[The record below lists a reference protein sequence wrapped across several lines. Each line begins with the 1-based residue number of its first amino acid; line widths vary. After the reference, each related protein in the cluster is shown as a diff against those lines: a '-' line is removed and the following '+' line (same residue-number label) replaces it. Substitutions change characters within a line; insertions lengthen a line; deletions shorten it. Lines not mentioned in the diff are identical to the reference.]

1 MTTTTPIRFKNGERK
16 SFIKAMFIIPLLLKR
31 DDYDDNSTQRITL
44 VRLIVVL
51 ITPLLFVVYFYSLLS
66 YSRVLGLNICEERTT
81 QQRCKGQ
88 TSGLKIRERATRV
101 QNYHT
106 YTLLQKYDYS
116 MGEGNGTLF
125 FRLPK
130 VFSSSGR
137 ARSRAISN
145 LRLSL
150 RAASRR

>member
-1 MTTTTPIRFKNGERK
+1 
-16 SFIKAMFIIPLLLKR
+16 MFIIPLLLKR

-88 TSGLKIRERATRV
+88 TSGL
-101 QNYHT
+101 
-106 YTLLQKYDYS
+106 
-116 MGEGNGTLF
+116 
-125 FRLPK
+125 
-130 VFSSSGR
+130 
-137 ARSRAISN
+137 
-145 LRLSL
+145 
-150 RAASRR
+150 